1 MDGLNID
8 CVVVGDLPL
17 VLDEDGSA
25 DYDQLDSDEAKEE
38 FESLVLDNI
47 PELGDDD
54 DVPELVYS
62 SDDDVPELVYSTE
75 PDEAQ
80 IWTIL
85 SGYAAI
91 CNERGAILIRMGEEH
106 RDQWMNIAREVGL
119 SVERSTRVSQSA
131 LGA

>member
-17 VLDEDGSA
+17 VLDE
-25 DYDQLDSDEAKEE
+25 EE

-54 DVPELVYS
+54 DVPELVYP
-62 SDDDVPELVYSTE
+62 SDDDVPEMVYSTQ

-91 CNERGAILIRMGEEH
+91 CNERGAIVIRIGEEH
-106 RDQWMNIAREVGL
+106 RDQWRNIAREVGL
-119 SVERSTRVSQSA
+119 SVDFDDVPA